1 MPNLDR
7 NTLRLAVGKD
17 LALEA
22 QAVLA
27 AQGVPMNVTQA
38 VKTLLIFAIQTKHAA
53 QLADRVNYEQ
63 THTQSQ

>member
-38 VKTLLIFAIQTKHAA
+38 VKTLLIFAIQTKHAT

-63 THTQSQ
+63 TQTQS